1 MQALEIRWIP
11 SDIGVSLRADSWTGR
26 ISPGALPPLE
36 DRPQGLRGGGGGS
49 GASGGVGFGPGEPC
63 TGVFRIWPKLH
74 SAGVVYC
81 DWFWKCRSVD
91 GKQGSRPTEW

>member
-1 MQALEIRWIP
+1 MQPLDRKRIS
-11 SDIGVSLRADSWTGR
+11 SDIGVSLRADAWTGR

-36 DRPQGLRGGGGGS
+36 DRPQGLRGGGGGL
-49 GASGGVGFGPGEPC
+49 G
-63 TGVFRIWPKLH
+63 WPKRAGLAAEGRCTAIFGICRKLH
-74 SAGVVYC
+74 FVGVVYC

>member
-36 DRPQGLRGGGGGS
+36 DRPQGLRGSWGGL
-49 GASGGVGFGPGEPC
+49 GASKRLGFASEGPC
-63 TGVFRIWPKLH
+63 TGILAESLKLH
-74 SAGVVYC
+74 LHVV
-81 DWFWKCRSVD
+81 V
-91 GKQGSRPTEW
+91 